1 MDFFFISVTQKVS
14 AQPIKIDV
22 FMQQPNILAR
32 GERETEFAGGGG
44 GGVLPN
50 GENENSFCLY
60 RFNK

>member
-1 MDFFFISVTQKVS
+1 MS

-44 GGVLPN
+44 GVLPN